1 MKYLIIKGLLVV
13 STALDAHSSWK
24 ATKAGAIEANP
35 ILSSHGTYATK
46 GATIEFG
53 ITSATLLTEY
63 LIERNHPN
71 IRNKIAIAEAVSAGA
86 HFGIAAHNYSL
97 AK

>member
-1 MKYLIIKGLLVV
+1 MKYLIIKGLLVI

-35 ILSSHGTYATK
+35 ITSSHGAYNTR
-46 GATIEFG
+46 GATLEFG
-53 ITSATLLTEY
+53 LTGATLL
-63 LIERNHPN
+63 IDHWVVNRHPN
-71 IRNKIAIAEAVSAGA
+71 LRGKVAITEAISAGA